1 MAKVDSKGRVVLP
14 KSLRERLGL
23 DPGTEVEVVEEDG
36 KVVVRPERS
45 PDDVIAELERLVERA
60 SANRESRS
68 PDEFDAYAQKH
79 AETIRRGAEHR
90 SSTDE

>member
-1 MAKVDSKGRVVLP
+1 VVLP

-45 PDDVIAELERLVERA
+45 PEDVIGELERLVEDA

-68 PDEFDAYAQKH
+68 ADEFDAYAQKH
-79 AETIRRGAEHR
+79 AEAIRRGAEG
-90 SSTDE
+90 STTTDE